1 MEKNKGIIDISVED
15 SIKGSYLDYA
25 MSVIVGRALPDVRD
39 GLKPVHRRVLYAMH
53 EMGVS
58 HNKPF
63 KKSAR
68 IVGDVIGKF
77 HPHGD
82 AAVYDTVVRLAQ
94 DFSMRYQLIDGQGN
108 FGSVDGDSA
117 AAMRYTEIR
126 MSRIAEEMLADID
139 KETVDFI
146 PNYDNSLV
154 EPVVLPTKIPNL
166 IINGTSGIAVGMATN
181 IPPHNLSEIIDAL
194 VYMIDNPD
202 YSHEDIFRIVKGPDF
217 PTAGIIMGIN
227 DIRNAYITGRG
238 SIKVRAKAEIEE
250 FKSGKQQ
257 IVVTEIP
264 YLVNKA
270 SLIEKI
276 AELVRDKKIVGIT
289 DLRDESDR
297 DGIRVV
303 IEIKKGELPDVI
315 LNQLF
320 KFTQLETS
328 FGFNMVAL
336 VNGKPQTLSLFRI
349 LEEFLNH
356 RVVVVTRRTRYLLK
370 KAEERLHILEGLK
383 TAVENIDE
391 VIKII
396 KASKDTQSAKSN
408 LIERFNFSDVQA
420 QAILEMRLQ
429 KLTGLEIDKLIEEY
443 KNTLKNIEYYKTILS
458 NHSVLMGIIREELIE
473 IKDKYGDDRKTVIE
487 SDAEE
492 LFIEDLIPDSET
504 VVTITHNGY
513 IKRTL
518 LSSFTSQRRGG
529 KGKSATMSKG
539 DDFVQSLIL
548 STNHSKLLFFTNKG
562 RIHFLKTY
570 ELPESAPGTRGRHIA
585 NLLSLEPEEY
595 IASAV
600 SVSENTKDKY
610 IFMCTKYGTVK
621 KVDVEQFKSGRSGMI
636 AIKLKEGDEIIGT
649 ELTSDDDNIILATK
663 KGKTL
668 QFSSQDVRP
677 MGRNAVGVRGI
688 TLSKDDRVVSMEVI
702 SGHPFILTVTS
713 NGFGKCSL
721 VTDYRI
727 QNRGGKG
734 LKLAKINE
742 KTGPVVGARQV
753 KMEDDIMLIV
763 KSGKIIRISVSE
775 IPVLSRDTQG
785 VKLMNTGDDEIIS
798 IAVVKE
804 D

>member
-473 IKDKYGDDRKTVIE
+473 IKDKYGDERKTVIE

-595 IASAV
+595 IASAI

-713 NGFGKCSL
+713 NGFGKCSV

>member
-473 IKDKYGDDRKTVIE
+473 IKDKYGDERKTIIE

-595 IASAV
+595 IASAI

>member
-15 SIKGSYLDYA
+15 SIRGSYLDYA

-53 EMGVS
+53 EMGVA

-126 MSRIAEEMLADID
+126 MSKIAEEMLADID
-139 KETVDFI
+139 KETVDFV
-146 PNYDNSLV
+146 PNYDNSMV
-154 EPVVLPTKIPNL
+154 EPIVLPTKIPNL

-181 IPPHNLSEIIDAL
+181 IPPHNLREIIDAL
-194 VYMIDNPD
+194 VYIIDNPD
-202 YSHEDIFRIVKGPDF
+202 YSHEDIFKIVKGPDF
-217 PTAGIIMGIN
+217 PTSGIIMGIS
-227 DIRNAYITGRG
+227 DIRNAYLTGRG

-250 FKSGKQQ
+250 FKNGKQQ
-257 IVVTEIP
+257 IIITQIP

-270 SLIEKI
+270 TLIEKI

-303 IEIKKGELPDVI
+303 IEVKRGELPDVI
-315 LNQLF
+315 LNQLY

-336 VNGKPQTLSLFRI
+336 VDGKPQTLSLFKI

-356 RVVVVTRRTRYLLK
+356 RIVVVTRRTQYLLK

-383 TAVENIDE
+383 IAVENIDE

-396 KASKDTQSAKSN
+396 KSSNDTASAKLN
-408 LIERFNFSDVQA
+408 LMNRFNFSDVQA

-429 KLTGLEIDKLIEEY
+429 KLTGLEIDKLLEEY
-443 KNTLKNIEYYKTILS
+443 KNTLKNIEYYKSILS
-458 NHSVLMGIIREELIE
+458 NNKVLMGIIREELIE
-473 IKDKYGDDRKTVIE
+473 IKDKYGDERRTVIE
-487 SDAEE
+487 ADTEE
-492 LFIEDLIPDSET
+492 LLIEDLIPDSET

-529 KGKSATMSKG
+529 KGKSATLSKG
-539 DDFVQSLIL
+539 DDFVQKLIL
-548 STNHSKLLFFTNKG
+548 STNHSRLLFFTNKG
-562 RIHFLKTY
+562 RIYFLKTY

-585 NLLSLEPEEY
+585 NLLSFESDEY
-595 IASAV
+595 IASAI
-600 SVSENTKDKY
+600 SVSESTRDKFV
-610 IFMCTKYGTVK
+610 FMCTKYGTVK
-621 KVDVEQFKSGRSGMI
+621 KVDIDQFKSGRSGMI
-636 AIKLKEGDEIIGT
+636 AIKLKDGDEIIGS
-649 ELTSDDDNIILATK
+649 ELTSDEDNIILATK

-668 QFSSQDVRP
+668 QFSSKDVRP
-677 MGRNAVGVRGI
+677 MGRNAVGVKGI
-688 TLSKDDRVVSMEVI
+688 SLSKDDRVVSMEVVE
-702 SGHPFILTVTS
+702 GHPFILTVTT

-734 LKLAKINE
+734 LKLAKITE

-775 IPVLSRDTQG
+775 IPVLGRDTQG
-785 VKLMNTGDDEIIS
+785 VKLMNTGEDKIIS

>member
-595 IASAV
+595 IASAI

-636 AIKLKEGDEIIGT
+636 AIKLKDGDEIIGT

>member
-53 EMGVS
+53 EMGVA

-126 MSRIAEEMLADID
+126 MSKIAEEMLADID

-146 PNYDNSLV
+146 PNYDNSMV

-181 IPPHNLSEIIDAL
+181 IPPHNLREIIDAL
-194 VYMIDNPD
+194 VYIIDNPD
-202 YSHEDIFRIVKGPDF
+202 YSHEDIFKIVKGPDF
-217 PTAGIIMGIN
+217 PTAGIIMGIS
-227 DIRNAYITGRG
+227 DIRNAYLTGRG

-250 FKSGKQQ
+250 FKNGKQQ
-257 IVVTEIP
+257 IIITQIP

-270 SLIEKI
+270 TLIEKI

-303 IEIKKGELPDVI
+303 IEVRRGELPDVI
-315 LNQLF
+315 LNQLY

-336 VNGKPQTLSLFRI
+336 VDGKPQTLSLFKI

-356 RVVVVTRRTRYLLK
+356 RVVVVTRRTQYLLK

-383 TAVENIDE
+383 IAVENIDE

-396 KASKDTQSAKSN
+396 KSSNDTASAKLN
-408 LIERFNFSDVQA
+408 LMNRFNFSDVQA

-429 KLTGLEIDKLIEEY
+429 KLTGLEIDKLLEEY
-443 KNTLKNIEYYKTILS
+443 KNTLKNIEYYKSILS
-458 NHSVLMGIIREELIE
+458 SNKVLMGIIREELIE
-473 IKDKYGDDRKTVIE
+473 IKDKYGDERRTVIE
-487 SDAEE
+487 ADTEE
-492 LFIEDLIPDSET
+492 LLIEDLIPDSET

-529 KGKSATMSKG
+529 KGKSATLSKG
-539 DDFVQSLIL
+539 DDFVQKLIL

-585 NLLSLEPEEY
+585 NLLSLESDEY
-595 IASAV
+595 IASAI
-600 SVSENTKDKY
+600 SVSESTKDKC

-621 KVDVEQFKSGRSGMI
+621 KVDIEQFKSGRSGMI
-636 AIKLKEGDEIIGT
+636 AIKLKDGDEIIGS
-649 ELTSDDDNIILATK
+649 ELTSDEDNIILATK

-668 QFSSQDVRP
+668 QFSSKDVRP
-677 MGRNAVGVRGI
+677 MGRNAVGVKGI
-688 TLSKDDRVVSMEVI
+688 SLSKDDRVVSMEVI
-702 SGHPFILTVTS
+702 SGHPFILTVTT

-734 LKLAKINE
+734 LKLAKITE

-775 IPVLSRDTQG
+775 IPVLGRDTQG
-785 VKLMNTGDDEIIS
+785 VKLMNTGEDKIIS

>member
-1 MEKNKGIIDISVED
+1 MEKNKGIVDLSVED
-15 SIKGSYLDYA
+15 SIKESYLDYA

-53 EMGVS
+53 EMGVT
-58 HNKPF
+58 HNKPY

-126 MSRIAEEMLADID
+126 MSKIAEEMLADID

-146 PNYDNSLV
+146 PNYDSSMV
-154 EPVVLPTKIPNL
+154 EPIVLPTKIPNL
-166 IINGTSGIAVGMATN
+166 LINGTSGIAVGMATN
-181 IPPHNLSEIIDAL
+181 IPPHNLCEIIDAL
-194 VYMIDNPD
+194 VYIIDNPD
-202 YSHEDIFRIVKGPDF
+202 YSHEDIFKIVKGPDF
-217 PTAGIIMGIN
+217 PTAGIIMGVG
-227 DIRNAYITGRG
+227 DIRNAYLTGRG
-238 SIKVRAKAEIEE
+238 SIKVRGKAEIEE
-250 FKSGKQQ
+250 LKNGKQQ
-257 IVVTEIP
+257 IIITQIP

-270 SLIEKI
+270 ALIEKI
-276 AELVRDKKIVGIT
+276 AELVRDKKIIGIS

-303 IEIKKGELPDVI
+303 IEVKRGELPDVI
-315 LNQLF
+315 LNQLY
-320 KFTQLETS
+320 KFTSLETS
-328 FGFNMVAL
+328 FGINMVAL
-336 VNGKPQTLSLFRI
+336 VNGKPQTLSLFKI

-356 RVVVVTRRTRYLLK
+356 RVVVVTRRTQYLLK

-383 TAVENIDE
+383 IAVENIDE

-396 KASKDTQSAKSN
+396 KSSSDTASAKLN
-408 LIERFNFSDVQA
+408 LINRFHFSDVQA

-429 KLTGLEIDKLIEEY
+429 KLTGLEIDKLIQEY
-443 KNTLKNIEYYKTILS
+443 KNTLKNIEYYKSILS
-458 NHSVLMGIIREELIE
+458 DNKILMGIIREELNE
-473 IKDKYGDDRKTVIE
+473 IKDKYGDERRAVIE
-487 SDAEE
+487 ADTEE
-492 LFIEDLIPDSET
+492 LLIEDLIPDSET

-518 LSSFTSQRRGG
+518 LSSFSSQRRGG
-529 KGKSATMSKG
+529 KGKSATFSKG
-539 DDFVQSLIL
+539 DDFVKKLIL

-562 RIHFLKTY
+562 RIYFLKTY
-570 ELPESAPGTRGRHIA
+570 ELPESASGTRGRHIA
-585 NLLSLEPEEY
+585 NLLSLESDEY
-595 IASAV
+595 IASAI
-600 SVSENTKDKY
+600 SVNENTKDKY

-621 KVDVEQFKSGRSGMI
+621 KVNIEEFKSGRNGMI
-636 AIKLKEGDEIIGT
+636 AIKLKDGDEIIGS
-649 ELTSDDDNIILATK
+649 ELTTDEDNIILATK
-663 KGKTL
+663 KGMAL
-668 QFSSQDVRP
+668 QFSSKDIRP

-688 TLSKDDRVVSMEVI
+688 SLSKDDRVVSMEVVD
-702 SGHPFILTVTS
+702 SQPFILTVTT

-721 VTDYRI
+721 VTDYRV

-734 LKLAKINE
+734 LKLAKITE

-753 KMEDDIMLIV
+753 KMEDDVMLIV

-775 IPVLSRDTQG
+775 IPVLGRATQG
-785 VKLMNTGDDEIIS
+785 VRLMNTGEDKIVS

>member
-53 EMGVS
+53 EMGVA

-126 MSRIAEEMLADID
+126 MSKIAEEMLADID

-146 PNYDNSLV
+146 PNYDNSMV

-181 IPPHNLSEIIDAL
+181 IPPHNLREIIDAL
-194 VYMIDNPD
+194 VYIIDNPD
-202 YSHEDIFRIVKGPDF
+202 YSHEDIFKIVKGPDF
-217 PTAGIIMGIN
+217 PTAGIIMGIS
-227 DIRNAYITGRG
+227 DIRNAYLTGRG

-250 FKSGKQQ
+250 FKNGKQQ
-257 IVVTEIP
+257 IIITQIP

-270 SLIEKI
+270 TLIEKI

-303 IEIKKGELPDVI
+303 IEVRRGELPDVI
-315 LNQLF
+315 LNQLY

-336 VNGKPQTLSLFRI
+336 VDGKPQTLSLFKI

-356 RVVVVTRRTRYLLK
+356 RVVVVTRRTQYLLK

-383 TAVENIDE
+383 IAVENIDE

-396 KASKDTQSAKSN
+396 KSSNDTASAKLN
-408 LIERFNFSDVQA
+408 LMNRFSFSDVQA

-429 KLTGLEIDKLIEEY
+429 KLTGLEIDKLLEEY
-443 KNTLKNIEYYKTILS
+443 KNTLKNIEYYKSILS
-458 NHSVLMGIIREELIE
+458 SNKVLMGIIREELIE
-473 IKDKYGDDRKTVIE
+473 IKDKYGDERRTVIE
-487 SDAEE
+487 ADTEE
-492 LFIEDLIPDSET
+492 LLIEDLIPDSET

-529 KGKSATMSKG
+529 KGKSATLSKG
-539 DDFVQSLIL
+539 DDFVQKLIL

-585 NLLSLEPEEY
+585 NLLSLESDEY
-595 IASAV
+595 IASAI
-600 SVSENTKDKY
+600 SVNESTKDKC

-621 KVDVEQFKSGRSGMI
+621 KVDIEQFKSGRSGMI
-636 AIKLKEGDEIIGT
+636 AIKLKEGDEIIGS
-649 ELTSDDDNIILATK
+649 ELTSDEDNIILATK

-668 QFSSQDVRP
+668 QFSSKDVRP
-677 MGRNAVGVRGI
+677 MGRNAVGVKGI
-688 TLSKDDRVVSMEVI
+688 SLSRDDRVVSMEVI

-734 LKLAKINE
+734 LKLAKITE

-775 IPVLSRDTQG
+775 IPVLGRDTQG
-785 VKLMNTGDDEIIS
+785 VKLMNTGEDKIIS

>member
-108 FGSVDGDSA
+108 FGSIDGDSA

-391 VIKII
+391 VIRII

-473 IKDKYGDDRKTVIE
+473 IKDKYGDERKTVIE

-595 IASAV
+595 IASAI